1 MFNELDPVL
10 STQVRLA
17 IVSVLVKMK
26 KADFNHL
33 IEITNTTQGNL
44 SHQIKKLQEA
54 GYIEVLKTFKGNYP
68 QTVCSL
74 TTKGRKAFEKY
85 VDDIKGYLHL

>member
-17 IVSVLVKMK
+17 IVSVLVKLK

-33 IEITNTTQGNL
+33 MEVTQTTQGNL
-44 SHQIKKLQEA
+44 SHQIRKLQEA
-54 GYIEVLKTFKGNYP
+54 GYIEVLKTFKGSYP

-85 VDDIKGYLHL
+85 VNDIKGYLHL